1 MKKLL
6 NWLFKNFEDSIAMEE
21 SIGYREEQVGYIN
34 SLKGDSTDG
43 IT

>member
-6 NWLFKNFEDSIAMEE
+6 NWLFKNLEDNLAMEE

-34 SLKGDSTDG
+34 SLKGEEQYGT
-43 IT
+43 